1 MIRTVSAI
9 SVALLVL
16 VSFELYNGVHRVKA
30 QEQALVS
37 MSAQIAREAEQIRVL
52 KAEWSYLNQPDRL
65 QALARRHL
73 ALAPT
78 GASQIVV
85 LTSLPLS
92 PRLQRPDVPSLA
104 RRSFSEGG
112 PIRGDAMST
121 SQSPVVEAQDLPSRV
136 VTDVP
141 LPRFKPAP
149 PKAAP

>member
-1 MIRTVSAI
+1 MIRTLSAI

-85 LTSLPLS
+85 LTSLPIRNDTMS
-92 PRLQRPDVPSLA
+92 PAP
-104 RRSFSEGG
+104 
-112 PIRGDAMST
+112 
-121 SQSPVVEAQDLPSRV
+121 SPVVEAQDLPPRV
-136 VTDVP
+136 VADVP
-141 LPRFKPAP
+141 LPRPKPVP
-149 PKAAP
+149 PKAVP

>member
-1 MIRTVSAI
+1 VIRTLSAI

-85 LTSLPLS
+85 LTSLPI
-92 PRLQRPDVPSLA
+92 
-104 RRSFSEGG
+104 RS
-112 PIRGDAMST
+112 DAMSPAP
-121 SQSPVVEAQDLPSRV
+121 SPVIDAQDLPPRV
-136 VTDVP
+136 VTNVP
-141 LPRFKPAP
+141 LPRPKPVP
-149 PKAAP
+149 PKAVP

>member
-1 MIRTVSAI
+1 MIRTLSAI

-85 LTSLPLS
+85 LTSLP
-92 PRLQRPDVPSLA
+92 
-104 RRSFSEGG
+104 
-112 PIRGDAMST
+112 IRNDAMSPAP
-121 SQSPVVEAQDLPSRV
+121 SPVVDAQDLPPRV
-136 VTDVP
+136 VTNVP
-141 LPRFKPAP
+141 MPRPKPVP
-149 PKAAP
+149 PKALP

>member
-85 LTSLPLS
+85 LTSLP
-92 PRLQRPDVPSLA
+92 
-104 RRSFSEGG
+104 
-112 PIRGDAMST
+112 IRGDAMST
-121 SQSPVVEAQDLPSRV
+121 APSRVIEPQDLPARV

-141 LPRFKPAP
+141 LPRPKPVP
-149 PKAAP
+149 PKAVP

>member
-85 LTSLPLS
+85 LTSLP
-92 PRLQRPDVPSLA
+92 
-104 RRSFSEGG
+104 
-112 PIRGDAMST
+112 IRGDAMST
-121 SQSPVVEAQDLPSRV
+121 APSPVVEAQDLPSRV

-149 PKAAP
+149 PKAVP

>member
-1 MIRTVSAI
+1 MIRMLSAV

-37 MSAQIAREAEQIRVL
+37 MTAQIAREAEQIRVL

-78 GASQIVV
+78 GAAQIVV
-85 LTSLPLS
+85 LTSLP
-92 PRLQRPDVPSLA
+92 V
-104 RRSFSEGG
+104 
-112 PIRGDAMST
+112 RGAAMSA
-121 SQSPVVEAQDLPSRV
+121 SSRVVEAQDLPSRV
-136 VTDVP
+136 VTGVP
-141 LPRFKPAP
+141 LPRPKPVP
-149 PKAAP
+149 PKDAP

>member
-1 MIRTVSAI
+1 MIRTLSAI

-85 LTSLPLS
+85 LTSLPI
-92 PRLQRPDVPSLA
+92 RNDTMSLA
-104 RRSFSEGG
+104 
-112 PIRGDAMST
+112 P
-121 SQSPVVEAQDLPSRV
+121 SPVVEAQDLPPRV
-136 VTDVP
+136 VADVP
-141 LPRFKPAP
+141 LPRPKPVP
-149 PKAAP
+149 PKAVP

>member
-85 LTSLPLS
+85 LTSLP
-92 PRLQRPDVPSLA
+92 
-104 RRSFSEGG
+104 
-112 PIRGDAMST
+112 IRGDAMST
-121 SQSPVVEAQDLPSRV
+121 APSPVIEAQDLPARV

-141 LPRFKPAP
+141 LPRPKPVP
-149 PKAAP
+149 PKVAP

>member
-1 MIRTVSAI
+1 MIRTVSII

-85 LTSLPLS
+85 LTSLP
-92 PRLQRPDVPSLA
+92 
-104 RRSFSEGG
+104 
-112 PIRGDAMST
+112 IRGDTMSMAP
-121 SQSPVVEAQDLPSRV
+121 SPVVEAQDLPSRV

>member
-1 MIRTVSAI
+1 MIRTVSII

-85 LTSLPLS
+85 LTSLP
-92 PRLQRPDVPSLA
+92 
-104 RRSFSEGG
+104 
-112 PIRGDAMST
+112 IRGDAMST
-121 SQSPVVEAQDLPSRV
+121 APSPVVEAQDLPPRV

>member
-1 MIRTVSAI
+1 LIRFVSAI
-9 SVALLVL
+9 SVGLLVL

-30 QEQALVS
+30 QEQQLQS
-37 MSAQIAREAEQIRVL
+37 LKTQISRESEAIRVL

-85 LTSLPLS
+85 LASL
-92 PRLQRPDVPSLA
+92 
-104 RRSFSEGG
+104 
-112 PIRGDAMST
+112 PIRGETMSAL
-121 SQSPVVEAQDLPSRV
+121 SPVVEAQDLPSRIIAN
-136 VTDVP
+136 VP
-141 LPRFKPAP
+141 MPRPKPVP

>member
-1 MIRTVSAI
+1 MIRTLSAI

-37 MSAQIAREAEQIRVL
+37 MSAEIAREGEQIRVL

-85 LTSLPLS
+85 LTSLP
-92 PRLQRPDVPSLA
+92 
-104 RRSFSEGG
+104 
-112 PIRGDAMST
+112 IRGETAPA
-121 SQSPVVEAQDLPSRV
+121 QPPVVEAQDLPSRV
-136 VTDVP
+136 VTGVP
-141 LPRFKPAP
+141 LPRPKPLP
-149 PKAAP
+149 SKAVP

>member
-1 MIRTVSAI
+1 MIRTLSAI

-85 LTSLPLS
+85 LTSLP
-92 PRLQRPDVPSLA
+92 
-104 RRSFSEGG
+104 
-112 PIRGDAMST
+112 IRNDAMSPAP
-121 SQSPVVEAQDLPSRV
+121 SPVVDAQDLPPRV
-136 VTDVP
+136 VTNVP
-141 LPRFKPAP
+141 MPRPNPVP
-149 PKAAP
+149 PKALP

>member
-1 MIRTVSAI
+1 MIRTLSAI
-9 SVALLVL
+9 SIALLVL

-85 LTSLPLS
+85 LTSLPIKNDTMS
-92 PRLQRPDVPSLA
+92 A
-104 RRSFSEGG
+104 AG
-112 PIRGDAMST
+112 P
-121 SQSPVVEAQDLPSRV
+121 SPVIDAQDLPPRV
-136 VTDVP
+136 VTNVP
-141 LPRFKPAP
+141 LPRPKPVP
-149 PKAAP
+149 PKAVP